1 MDIDED
7 NSQQSLPNI
16 SASNNNIIYYYD
28 FIDDKNILL
37 LKNIIDDMTYTLL
50 KKSRKYHFEPVIHLH
65 IKSSGGD
72 AMLGLNCYSYI
83 KNNEVPIYTYI
94 DGFIASAATLLYLG
108 GHYKYIYTTSYM
120 LIHQISVYNFGGKFS
135 DFKDEQTHLA
145 NLTNSYKKIY
155 ADEGNKKLKRKSVID
170 KLICNEIPLNYKE
183 IIDFGFADQVL

>member
-1 MDIDED
+1 
-7 NSQQSLPNI
+7 
-16 SASNNNIIYYYD
+16 
-28 FIDDKNILL
+28 
-37 LKNIIDDMTYTLL
+37 
-50 KKSRKYHFEPVIHLH
+50 
-65 IKSSGGD
+65 
-72 AMLGLNCYSYI
+72 
-83 KNNEVPIYTYI
+83 
-94 DGFIASAATLLYLG
+94 
-108 GHYKYIYTTSYM
+108 M